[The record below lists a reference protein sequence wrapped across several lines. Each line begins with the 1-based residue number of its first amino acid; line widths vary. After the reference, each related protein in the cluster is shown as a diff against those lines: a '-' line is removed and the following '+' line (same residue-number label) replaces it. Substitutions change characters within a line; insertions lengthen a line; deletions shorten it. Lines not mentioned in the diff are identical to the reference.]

1 MQINVFSIQ
10 KNKDEFKQIE
20 EYIKMSSSWANLVN
34 LPKFNQNIA
43 KAQEI
48 SKEKAQISYEQIYE
62 PYLSGFCVGLDEK
75 GKELD
80 SIEFAKLLKNKT
92 KISFF
97 IGGAYGFNKSFK
109 AKMDQIIS
117 LSKFTLAHKI
127 AKLVLFE
134 QIYRALSINANHP
147 YNKI

>member
-1 MQINVFSIQ
+1 M
-10 KNKDEFKQIE
+10 
-20 EYIKMSSSWANLVN
+20 
-34 LPKFNQNIA
+34 
-43 KAQEI
+43 
-48 SKEKAQISYEQIYE
+48 
-62 PYLSGFCVGLDEK
+62 SGFCVGLDEK